1 METTVFMLATIAVQG
16 GLVLLLMW
24 VLTVGDREA
33 HLLEEARRRL
43 APPAAEPERPSK
55 AA

>member
-1 METTVFMLATIAVQG
+1 METTLFMLATIAVQG

-24 VLTVGDREA
+24 VLTPGDREA
-33 HLLEEARRRL
+33 RRL
-43 APPAAEPERPSK
+43 APSAAEQERLSK